1 MDNKYGV
8 LQKQIKASEMFGK
21 STINEYQRQE
31 KKEVVFILCRRLF
44 APKPLFLLMISEL
57 VAIQIS

>member
-31 KKEVVFILCRRLF
+31 KKEVVFILCRRL
-44 APKPLFLLMISEL
+44 PQSLFFF
-57 VAIQIS
+57 

>member
-1 MDNKYGV
+1 MPGKEGSGLHFV
-8 LQKQIKASEMFGK
+8 SE
-21 STINEYQRQE
+21 T
-31 KKEVVFILCRRLF
+31 